1 MEEAKNKNRKSKW
14 FNLLNVDS
22 LIDSVLQYFEKR
34 IELVKIEVKEE
45 AAVVGAKLIINM
57 AIAFLGLFFL
67 LFLSILV
74 ALVINEFHQSQYI
87 GYVYVSGFY
96 ILLIIIIQVLR
107 KTANLDGKIES
118 MIYDMLT
125 STRTTKEVKD
135 E

>member
-1 MEEAKNKNRKSKW
+1 MEEAKNKNRKSKL

-96 ILLIIIIQVLR
+96 VLLIIIIQVLR